1 MDVRKGD
8 PLQIAVRNVRTGK
21 MTFYDAELL
30 EHSDERNLERAYRSP
45 YDEVFVSD
53 RPVYIA
59 FEGKPVEVPLHEQ
72 EPAAEVVDV
81 TVIEV
86 SD

>member
-1 MDVRKGD
+1 MRKGD
-8 PLQIAVRNVRTGK
+8 LLQIAVRNVRTGK

-30 EHSDERNLERAYRSP
+30 EHSDERNLERAYRNP
-45 YDEVFVSD
+45 YDEVFVSY

-59 FEGKPVEVPLHEQ
+59 FEGKPVEVGPDER
-72 EPAAEVVDV
+72 ETVVEAVEV
-81 TVIEV
+81 TVTPV